1 MITRGILLDLNNSV
15 VFADNGRIALGDI
28 TEQNQRLLLSINKG
42 EITQAP
48 LKGVGI
54 GNFLEEGNP
63 QRLIAEIRGEFRR
76 EGLTIERLRI
86 KDNNIEI
93 SAHY

>member
-1 MITRGILLDLNNSV
+1 MDLDNSV
-15 VFADNGRIALGDI
+15 VFGDDGRIAMGDI

-42 EITQAP
+42 EIKEAP
-48 LKGVGI
+48 LKGVGVS
-54 GNFLEEGNP
+54 NFIEEGNP

-76 EGLTIERLRI
+76 EGLTIEKLQI
-86 KDNNIEI
+86 KGNNIEI

>member
-1 MITRGILLDLNNSV
+1 MDLDNSV
-15 VFADNGRIALGDI
+15 VFGDDGRIAMGDI

-42 EITQAP
+42 EIKEAP
-48 LKGVGI
+48 LKGVGVS
-54 GNFLEEGNP
+54 NFIEEGDP

-76 EGLTIERLRI
+76 EGLTIEKLQI
-86 KDNNIEI
+86 KGNNIEI

>member
-1 MITRGILLDLNNSV
+1 MLYLDNSA
-15 VFADNGRIALGDI
+15 VFGDDGRIAMGDI

-42 EITQAP
+42 EIKEAP
-48 LKGVGI
+48 LKGVGVN
-54 GNFLEEGNP
+54 NFLEEGDP

-76 EGLTIERLRI
+76 EGLTIESLRI
-86 KDNNIEI
+86 KDSNIEI

>member
-1 MITRGILLDLNNSV
+1 MITRGILLDLDNSV
-15 VFADNGRIALGDI
+15 VFGDDGRIAMGDI

-42 EITQAP
+42 EIKEAP
-48 LKGVGI
+48 LKGVGVS
-54 GNFLEEGNP
+54 NFIEEGNP

-76 EGLTIERLRI
+76 EGLTIEKLQI
-86 KDNNIEI
+86 KGNNIEI

>member
-1 MITRGILLDLNNSV
+1 MITRGILLDTNNTV
-15 VFADNGRIALGDI
+15 VFGGDGRIAMGDI

-42 EITQAP
+42 EIKEDP

-54 GNFLEEGNP
+54 NNFLEEGNP
-63 QRLIAEIRGEFRR
+63 QRLISEIRGEFRR
-76 EGLTIERLRI
+76 EGLTIESLRI

>member
-1 MITRGILLDLNNSV
+1 MITRGILLDTNNTV
-15 VFADNGRIALGDI
+15 VFGGDSRIAMGDI

-42 EITQAP
+42 EIKEAP

-54 GNFLEEGNP
+54 NNFLEEGNP
-63 QRLIAEIRGEFRR
+63 QCLISEIRGEFRR
-76 EGLTIERLRI
+76 EGLTIESLRI
-86 KDNNIEI
+86 KDSNIEI

>member
-15 VFADNGRIALGDI
+15 IFGGDGRIALGDI

-42 EITQAP
+42 EIKQAP

-76 EGLTIERLRI
+76 EGLTIESLRI
-86 KDNNIEI
+86 KDSNIEI

>member
-1 MITRGILLDLNNSV
+1 MVTRGILLDLDNSV
-15 VFADNGRIALGDI
+15 VFGSNGRIALGDI

-42 EITQAP
+42 EIKQAP

-54 GNFLEEGNP
+54 SNFLEEGNP

-76 EGLTIERLRI
+76 EGLTIESLRI
-86 KDNNIEI
+86 NIGTLLN
-93 SAHY
+93 SA